1 MKILVFNAGS
11 SSLKFGVF
19 DTGLDDWH
27 EVNAEFKD
35 FRGDQCELH
44 YWLSTE
50 SAKRR
55 QQLKPVTNVNE
66 AIQAVPALL
75 AEWGYAE
82 FDVIGHRVV
91 HGGEQFSAPTC
102 IDNNTLPLIEAASAL
117 APLHNPDNLAGI
129 YLGLQVWPDKSQFA
143 VFDTAFHHTIP
154 DVAFSY
160 AIPERWRKQGVRRYG
175 FHGTSHHYVALRTA
189 EAMNRPLNELR
200 VISCHLGN
208 GASVCAIE
216 QGLSVDT
223 SMGMTPLEGLVMG
236 TRSGDI
242 DPGIIGYLSRQTGL
256 TIEEI
261 EHQLYHQSGLLAL
274 AGSADFRE
282 IERRAT
288 EGDTQARLAI
298 DIYAY
303 RVRKYLGA
311 YTVVMGGL
319 DALVFTGGI
328 GENSAMMRQKIC
340 EQLEFFGLSIDA
352 DKNRELELK
361 DYQVQVI
368 SSEFSKATIIVT
380 QTSEQL
386 MIARQIYQ
394 HLRSV
399 DSSDQ

>member
-19 DTGLDDWH
+19 DTSLDDWH
-27 EVNAEFKD
+27 VVNAEFKD
-35 FRGDQCELH
+35 FKDDQCELH
-44 YWLSTE
+44 YWLNTE
-50 SAKRR
+50 KDKHR
-55 QQLKPVTNVNE
+55 QQLEPVTDVNQ

-75 AEWGYAE
+75 VEWGYDA

-154 DVAFSY
+154 DVAFRY

-216 QGLSVDT
+216 QGVSVDT

-311 YTVVMGGL
+311 YTAVMGGL

-328 GENSAMMRQKIC
+328 GENSAMLRQKIC
-340 EQLEFFGLSIDA
+340 EQLEFFGLSVDA

-361 DYQVQVI
+361 DCQVQVI
-368 SSEFSKATIIVT
+368 SSEFSNATIIVT
-380 QTSEQL
+380 QTCEQL

>member
-1 MKILVFNAGS
+1 M
-11 SSLKFGVF
+11 
-19 DTGLDDWH
+19 
-27 EVNAEFKD
+27 
-35 FRGDQCELH
+35 
-44 YWLSTE
+44 
-50 SAKRR
+50 
-55 QQLKPVTNVNE
+55 
-66 AIQAVPALL
+66 
-75 AEWGYAE
+75 
-82 FDVIGHRVV
+82 
-91 HGGEQFSAPTC
+91 
-102 IDNNTLPLIEAASAL
+102 
-117 APLHNPDNLAGI
+117 
-129 YLGLQVWPDKSQFA
+129 
-143 VFDTAFHHTIP
+143 
-154 DVAFSY
+154 
-160 AIPERWRKQGVRRYG
+160 
-175 FHGTSHHYVALRTA
+175 
-189 EAMNRPLNELR
+189 
-200 VISCHLGN
+200 
-208 GASVCAIE
+208 
-216 QGLSVDT
+216 
-223 SMGMTPLEGLVMG
+223 
-236 TRSGDI
+236 
-242 DPGIIGYLSRQTGL
+242 